1 MIREGLESLV
11 WFVIGLVV
19 ILLVS
24 ILHALRIIKVDDEY
38 GF

>member
-1 MIREGLESLV
+1 MIKEGLESLG

-24 ILHALRIIKVDDEY
+24 ILHSLRIIKVDEEY